1 MSNSNHTGPILIEDS
16 ISLRCSAFCTAA
28 YYAQSKLLVHLQ
40 DTDNATHFRSGNVM
54 HRSYGQHK
62 GDVFY
67 FSYGCVIMWGL
78 SQAEE
83 QEILLGLKPFESAP
97 VEIIESE
104 LTRYVVGQVAKISKD
119 YITLPADDIVTK
131 LAFSHGLAQS
141 VKLSIF
147 EKLVERRIENIR
159 FAPESLALHGRIPL
173 SRKRLSKMMGQIILD
188 RNSINLHTDILDTPE
203 FFWEY
208 SDLEPLYR
216 MIAQDLDISARVS
229 VLNKR
234 LDIVKELFEML
245 SNELENRHSSSLE
258 WIIIFLI
265 LVEVLLTLAKD
276 IFKII

>member
-1 MSNSNHTGPILIEDS
+1 MANNIDTIVIEDS
-16 ISLRCSAFCTAA
+16 EYLRCSAYCTAA
-28 YYAQSKLLVHLQ
+28 FYAQGQLLAHLQ
-40 DTDNATHFRSGNVM
+40 ATDNATHFRSGNVI
-54 HRSYGQHK
+54 HRSFGHHK

-83 QEILLGLKPFESAP
+83 QDILLTLKPYESAP
-97 VEIIESE
+97 VETFESE

-119 YITLPADDIVTK
+119 YITLPSDDIVTK

-141 VKLSIF
+141 VKLNVF
-147 EKLVERRIENIR
+147 EKLIERRIEHIR
-159 FAPESLALHGRIPL
+159 FAPESLALHGRIPM
-173 SRKRLSKMMGQIILD
+173 SRNRLSKMMGQIILD

-245 SNELENRHSSSLE
+245 SNELENRHSASLE